1 MTVYWAEHAWLP
13 DGPAAAVAIEV
24 HGAVIRSVTRDAERT
39 GTVLPG
45 LTIPGFANAHSHA
58 FHRALRGRT
67 QHDQGTFWTWR
78 ERMYAVAA
86 QLDPDSYYRLA
97 RAVYAE
103 MVLAGYTSVGEF
115 HYLHHAPGGAR
126 YSDPNAM
133 SGALAAAAEDAG
145 IRLTLL
151 DTCYLAGG
159 FGAELGEHQL
169 RFSDGTADAWAERAA
184 AFVPKPELV
193 RTGVAAHSVRA
204 VPAAALPVIADAA
217 EGRPVHV
224 HLSEQPA
231 ENADCLAAHGCTP
244 TELLAQA
251 GLLGPQTV
259 AVHAT
264 HLTNADIALLADSG
278 SRACF
283 CPTTERD
290 LGDGIGPARTLS
302 DAGVGLCLGTD
313 SHAVIDAFEEWRALE
328 LDERLASR
336 ARGRFTPAELYRAA
350 TDHASIGWPEVGR
363 IAPDAAA
370 DLVTIDLDS
379 VRTAGTAPAAALF
392 AATASDVR
400 SVLVA
405 GRPVVSEHRHLR
417 IEHPETVLREEIEAL
432 CRP

>member
-1 MTVYWAEHAWLP
+1 MTVYWAEYAWLP
-13 DGPAAAVAIEV
+13 DGLAAAVTIEV
-24 HGAVIRSVTRDAERT
+24 RGGTIQSVRAGTERT

-86 QLDPDSYYRLA
+86 QLNPDSYYRLA

-115 HYLHHAPGGAR
+115 HYLHHAPGGTPYA
-126 YSDPNAM
+126 DANAM
-133 SGALAAAAEDAG
+133 SAALAAAADDAG

-159 FGAELGEHQL
+159 FGVELGEHQL
-169 RFSDGTADAWAERAA
+169 RFSDGTAEKWAERAA
-184 AFVPKPELV
+184 AFTPKPDLV

-204 VPAAALPVIADAA
+204 VPAEELSVVAAAAD
-217 EGRPVHV
+217 GKPVHV

-231 ENADCLAAHGCTP
+231 ENADCLAAQGRTP
-244 TELLAQA
+244 SALLSDA

-264 HLTNADIALLADSG
+264 HLTGADIGLLADSG
-278 SRACF
+278 TRACF

-290 LGDGIGPARTLS
+290 LGDGIGPARALA

-363 IAPDAAA
+363 IAQDAAA

-379 VRTAGTAPAAALF
+379 IRTAGTAPAAALF

-400 SVLVA
+400 AVLVA
-405 GRPVVSEHRHLR
+405 GRPVVSDHRHLR
-417 IEHPETVLREEIEAL
+417 VEHPEIVLREEIEAL

>member
-1 MTVYWAEHAWLP
+1 MNVYWAEYAWLP
-13 DGPAAAVAIEV
+13 DGLAAAVTIELD
-24 HGAVIRSVTRDAERT
+24 GSTIRSVTPGTDRT
-39 GTVLPG
+39 GAVLPG

-67 QHDQGTFWTWR
+67 QHDKGTFWTWR
-78 ERMYAVAA
+78 DRMYAVAA
-86 QLDPDSYYRLA
+86 QLNPDSYYRLA

-133 SGALAAAAEDAG
+133 SAALAAAAEDAG

-159 FGAELGEHQL
+159 FGVELGEHQL
-169 RFSDGTADAWAERAA
+169 RFSDGNAAAWAERAA
-184 AFVPKPELV
+184 AFTPKAELV

-204 VPAAALPVIADAA
+204 VPVAALSVVAGAADD
-217 EGRPVHV
+217 RPVHV
-224 HLSEQPA
+224 HVSEQPA
-231 ENADCLAAHGCTP
+231 ENDDCLAAHGLTP
-244 TELLAQA
+244 TALLAET
-251 GLLGPQTV
+251 GLLGSRTV

-264 HLTNADIALLADSG
+264 HLTSADIGLLADSG

-290 LGDGIGPARTLS
+290 LGDGIGPARALA

-350 TDHASIGWPEVGR
+350 TDHASIGWPEAGR
-363 IAPDAAA
+363 IAPNAAA
-370 DLVTIDLDS
+370 DLVSIDLDS
-379 VRTAGTAPAAALF
+379 IRTAGTAPAAALF
-392 AATASDVR
+392 AATASDVHT
-400 SVLVA
+400 VLVA

-417 IEHPETVLREEIEAL
+417 VEHPETVLREEIEAL
-432 CRP
+432 CRS